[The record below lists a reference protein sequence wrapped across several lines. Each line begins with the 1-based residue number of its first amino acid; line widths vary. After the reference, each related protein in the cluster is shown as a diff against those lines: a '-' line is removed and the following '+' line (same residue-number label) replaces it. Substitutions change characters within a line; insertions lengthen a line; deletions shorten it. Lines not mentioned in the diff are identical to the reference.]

1 MYVKGIDWDS
11 VIWKKTVSVLIIA
24 VTYWEDPVL
33 EALEAL
39 TIQLRIGLEDG
50 KEYSYVSFFP
60 AELGDATAQF
70 SKGWSKS
77 RSLSGFLCFKLILV

>member
-11 VIWKKTVSVLIIA
+11 VIWKMTVSVLIIA
-24 VTYWEDPVL
+24 VTYWEDPV
-33 EALEAL
+33 LEAL

-77 RSLSGFLCFKLILV
+77 HSLSGFLCFKLILV